1 MKGNLNMSETTNTVN
16 QWSEDNS
23 ETFLDYGELFV
34 PDRPAQTATLLGLI
48 PARVDEAFTI
58 VELAAGG
65 GELAR
70 AILTR
75 FPHCHYVA
83 FDGSET
89 MRERLGNVLAPFGER
104 VEIRPFE
111 LSEQS
116 WREALPSPLRCVLS
130 SLCVHHLSDE
140 GKQQL
145 FRDMAG
151 RLEAGGA
158 LLLADILKP
167 ATQQIADLFAQQY
180 DEVVRQQSLAMYGDL
195 RGYEQFRE
203 MRWNYFIYD
212 YNDPDSY
219 DQPSLLSDQ
228 LRWLHEAGFAQVD
241 CFWMQAGH
249 AVYGGY
255 R

>member
-1 MKGNLNMSETTNTVN
+1 MSETTNTIN

-48 PARVDEAFTI
+48 PARVDEPFTI
-58 VELAAGG
+58 VELASGG
-65 GELAR
+65 GELAQ
-70 AILTR
+70 AILTH
-75 FPHCHYVA
+75 FPHCHYIA
-83 FDGSET
+83 LDGSET
-89 MRERLGNVLAPFGER
+89 MRERLAVVLAPFGER
-104 VEIRPFE
+104 VEILPFE

-140 GKQQL
+140 GKRQL

-151 RLEAGGA
+151 RLETGGA
-158 LLLADILKP
+158 LLLADIIKP
-167 ATQQIADLFAQQY
+167 ATQQIAELFAQQY
-180 DEVVRQQSLAMYGDL
+180 DEVVRRQSLTMYDDL

-203 MRWNYFIYD
+203 MHWNYFIYD
-212 YNDPDSY
+212 YNDSNSY

-228 LRWLHEAGFAQVD
+228 LRWLHEAGFTPVD

-249 AVYGGY
+249 AVYGGF